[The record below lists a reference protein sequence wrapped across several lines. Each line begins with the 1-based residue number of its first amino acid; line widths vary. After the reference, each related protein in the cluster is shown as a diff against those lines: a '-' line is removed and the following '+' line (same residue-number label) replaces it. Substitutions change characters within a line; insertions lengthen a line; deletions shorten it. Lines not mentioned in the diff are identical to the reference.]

1 MKRLISCEIVLIR
14 DKANTEHFL
23 RWVVPWFLRASLMWL
38 QKDWPVCC
46 VFSQDDVK
54 LPFTSGWQFWC
65 CFVTVKCPTRH
76 VPALE
81 QSRPIIIIIIIIIIC
96 PAAQSR
102 GRKKKY
108 GKVLNS
114 VCFSC
119 SVHCVEG
126 GDRIPRCSYGQ
137 ALKQETIPRHP
148 RWWLWCVCQ
157 SPVPAEWPRHS
168 TCLLSLWKRGRRR
181 VCHSQLGVL
190 GDLVSCRLMSSEEIM
205 PSSVVFCLF
214 ASWITQKL
222 LNRCSQNL
230 VERWQMGHGRTH

>member
-1 MKRLISCEIVLIR
+1 
-14 DKANTEHFL
+14 
-23 RWVVPWFLRASLMWL
+23 
-38 QKDWPVCC
+38 

-81 QSRPIIIIIIIIIIC
+81 QGRPIIIINIIIIC

-114 VCFSC
+114 VCFSFSVYCVEGGDRIPRC
-119 SVHCVEG
+119 SYGQALKQETIPRYPRWWLWCVEEGDRIPRCSYGQALKQETIPRYPRWWLWCVEG

-181 VCHSQLGVL
+181 VCHSTWSTWWSCVVPLDELRGAYAFIGSFLFVCQL
-190 GDLVSCRLMSSEEIM
+190 DY
-205 PSSVVFCLF
+205 
-214 ASWITQKL
+214 AKT
-222 LNRCSQNL
+222 
-230 VERWQMGHGRTH
+230 T